1 MSQRFPRP
9 PGRPHAHPNVHNPTT
24 CKPHAGGQAGAIGGG
39 PPGAP
44 PSLNFWNS
52 PERFLLAQIPV
63 ERRTLTELEYQ
74 AMGTI
79 WRTAFMA
86 NTTSRAMRKWA
97 QREAG
102 GLLPLGRPYG
112 FYARITPRSQMAGVG
127 ATDLRQLSPRDP
139 WIVLV
144 ATIVHEAA
152 TGHEPLPS
160 PGATAPPTGLDG
172 LCQQDQLYL
181 ALGVNFRVFIYDL
194 QRNTLTLAARD
205 ADEWFR
211 YGAGD
216 VARLYRSNR
225 LGLNAPRA
233 TAVPEPALLRT
244 LTKSDDVNELGR
256 ELRRRW
262 QHTGIPLQTPGRLRQ
277 PWVILGSWQ
286 ELENYEPFASAPHPP
301 SLLTAVQR
309 HIHQRLCCGWLF
321 LGVVLPSRWLTIY
334 CRHDTEAG
342 TPQENP
348 SVSADTGNDASS
360 SARLSSSEHGA
371 ATRSGGPANAA
382 TTSPQHGGRQT
393 GTGPG
398 ASNTAAGA
406 GTGTGLSSGMAP
418 SQTAGRGNGP
428 AGHPAGAPLIT
439 HTANTQGHGVAPHN
453 SSAATCA
460 VSPPLSSSAG
470 PTSAAGTAAGA
481 TSSGQRPTAADLLQ
495 QQQLQQLQQPPV
507 RGTDGRPYAQ
517 ALLVLD
523 ELGAVFGYCPQDGH
537 LYPLADELSH
547 LLRAGLLGLLTL
559 GRVSAPPAEAALRLL
574 PDLDREHWERPRWDA
589 LHLHPKASPWTQ
601 DPEKVFNFLTR
612 QGRGDPVWNRW
623 DFLMRDSE
631 AVEIFIDE
639 LVVQRQAQLP
649 EKYIGFYQI
658 RKLPQELKRPKKN
671 KHAHPLPMYDELTEP
686 LSPQASLCNALRT
699 DDESWCP
706 QSTVHDELAWM
717 DLDESRW
724 EPGTSRTDDIK
735 QRRLAKGTLRAGA
748 EIDRPM
754 PVVPAECHHQ
764 MFTAGGHQV
773 IPLCGSEPE
782 DDDEEHI
789 YEEIPPRPP
798 LPTPRTSLMSAG
810 PKTPGG
816 RPRPHTPPQKPPRS
830 PQVPATPPRPSHKA
844 RAPPPPRTPQS
855 PTSPGGYVRPP
866 RPPPPRGDVQTE
878 AQLCHKMGAMNL
890 DHQYPQTPLRSPP
903 PRPPNR
909 GPPAPPPRNKKKQ
922 QQHPSHTHVPRHVRQ

>member
-589 LHLHPKASPWTQ
+589 LHVHPRAPLWVRDGAGQ
-601 DPEKVFNFLTR
+601 LNFLLR
-612 QGRGDPVWNRW
+612 PGRGESEVLALAAKNQG
-623 DFLMRDSE
+623 LGDSI
-631 AVEIFIDE
+631 AVEDHLNDARRRADAQALGLDLAMILLEAGGHLHKDKKGKKGRGKEDE
-639 LVVQRQAQLP
+639 PSAKGKSS
-649 EKYIGFYQI
+649 KYN
-658 RKLPQELKRPKKN
+658 RPSE
-671 KHAHPLPMYDELTEP
+671 PP
-686 LSPQASLCNALRT
+686 LSHQASIGRALRR
-699 DDESWCP
+699 DDEDWRPSRP
-706 QSTVHDELAWM
+706 IADDAWF
-717 DLDESRW
+717 DLDESIW
-724 EPGTSRTDDIK
+724 VLGTSRKNDVV
-735 QRRLAKGTLRAGA
+735 QRRWKKATIRCGLDIERPLPVPPKGC
-748 EIDRPM
+748 RPQSFIHEATTS
-754 PVVPAECHHQ
+754 PPQTSLNYTAPEFSDPGNYVVPHMA
-764 MFTAGGHQV
+764 
-773 IPLCGSEPE
+773 
-782 DDDEEHI
+782 
-789 YEEIPPRPP
+789 
-798 LPTPRTSLMSAG
+798 
-810 PKTPGG
+810 PGFIQ
-816 RPRPHTPPQKPPRS
+816 P
-830 PQVPATPPRPSHKA
+830 V
-844 RAPPPPRTPQS
+844 
-855 PTSPGGYVRPP
+855 
-866 RPPPPRGDVQTE
+866 
-878 AQLCHKMGAMNL
+878 CM
-890 DHQYPQTPLRSPP
+890 
-903 PRPPNR
+903 
-909 GPPAPPPRNKKKQ
+909 PAPVPYYDTTARLCRDMRRVTFSNVA
-922 QQHPSHTHVPRHVRQ
+922 THYHYNVQ